1 MSDYNAPID
10 EMVFVMEEVAGL
22 GDLVQMERFGELS
35 PELVAAVLEE
45 AGKLAGGVVA
55 PLNRQGDVEGARLE
69 NGVVRTPTGFRE
81 AYRQFVEGGWNG
93 VPFPVEH
100 GGQGL
105 PWLVSTALSE
115 MWASANLSFSLCP
128 LLTQGAI
135 DLLQAHGSEA
145 QKEMFLPRMISGEWT
160 GTMNLT
166 EPQAGSDVGALRTRA
181 ERNGDHYLI
190 RGQKIFITYGEH
202 DLTENIIHMVLART
216 PDAPPGIRGISLFV
230 VPKVLVE
237 SDGRL
242 GARND
247 VRVASLEHKLGIHA
261 SPTCVMSY
269 GDDTGAVGY
278 LIGEEGRGIEYMF
291 TMMNN
296 ARLGVGLEGVAIAER
311 AYQQAVAFA
320 RERIQGRDALSG
332 DEAPV
337 PIIRH
342 PDVRRMLLSIRA
354 DTEAT
359 RALAYYVAA
368 AMDRARGAQSD
379 VERQRWQQ
387 RVDLLIP
394 VVKAFSTDV
403 GVDAASTALQVHGG
417 MGFIE
422 ETGAAQH
429 YRDARIAP
437 IYEGTN
443 GIQALDLL
451 GRKTLRDK
459 GAALQA
465 LIAEIEVDASAG
477 IGSGNPHIRTIHERL
492 GEAATALARAG
503 RSLIERRQGAD
514 VLAGATPFLR
524 LVGLATTGWLLG
536 RGAVAAARLLDEGG
550 DKQALFEAKL
560 QTARFY
566 AEQRLVMAEPLSR
579 VVADAGATVADFA
592 EEYF

>member
-1 MSDYNAPID
+1 
-10 EMVFVMEEVAGL
+10 
-22 GDLVQMERFGELS
+22 
-35 PELVAAVLEE
+35 
-45 AGKLAGGVVA
+45 
-55 PLNRQGDVEGARLE
+55 
-69 NGVVRTPTGFRE
+69 GFRE

-202 DLTENIIHMVLART
+202 DFTDNIIHMVLART

-536 RGAVAAARLLDEGG
+536 R
-550 DKQALFEAKL
+550 
-560 QTARFY
+560 
-566 AEQRLVMAEPLSR
+566 
-579 VVADAGATVADFA
+579 
-592 EEYF
+592 